1 MYKLHY
7 SQGLASIA
15 PHFILQEIGTEFEL
29 VEVDRS
35 KGQHKTPEYLAMNP
49 NGRIPTLQDGDLA
62 LFETA
67 AICLHLADHHPEAE
81 LIPAIGT
88 RERSE
93 VYQWLT
99 FLTNS
104 PQVDFWQ
111 FFRPEFYVPPER
123 HAEYKTVMAAH
134 MARHLGVI
142 DAHLEGRDFMVG
154 NQLTIVDFYLLL
166 IGRWSRH
173 ITPATRSFSNITRLL
188 EALCKRPSVV
198 KTFTREN
205 INAPY
210 F

>member
-1 MYKLHY
+1 MYKLYY
-7 SQGLASIA
+7 SQGLASLV
-15 PHFILQEIGTEFEL
+15 PHFVLQEIGAEFEL

-49 NGRIPTLQDGDLA
+49 NARIPTLQDGDLT

-67 AICLHLADHHPEAE
+67 AICLHLADRHAEAA
-81 LIPAIGT
+81 LIPAVGT

-93 VYQWLT
+93 AYQWIT

-111 FFRPEFYVPPER
+111 YFRPEFYVPAER
-123 HAEYKTVMAAH
+123 FDEYKTVMAAH
-134 MARHLGVI
+134 MARHLGVL

-154 NQLTIVDFYLLL
+154 NQLSIVDFYLLL

-173 ITPATRSFSNITRLL
+173 IDPPTRSFPNITRLL
-188 EALCKRPSVV
+188 EKLCKLPSVTT
-198 KTFTREN
+198 TFAREN
-205 INAPY
+205 INTPY